1 MAVSGEYL
9 TYILDVMAQAAVRQV
24 TARRMFGGVGLYSQG
39 LFFAILADDTLYLK
53 GDARTRDDYR
63 RDGAEPFA
71 YVRKGQLRSM
81 DYWSVSAEILEE
93 PEALGRWVGLAL
105 EAAARAKG

>member
-1 MAVSGEYL
+1 
-9 TYILDVMAQAAVRQV
+9 
-24 TARRMFGGVGLYSQG
+24 
-39 LFFAILADDTLYLK
+39 
-53 GDARTRDDYR
+53 
-63 RDGAEPFA
+63 
-71 YVRKGQLRSM
+71 M